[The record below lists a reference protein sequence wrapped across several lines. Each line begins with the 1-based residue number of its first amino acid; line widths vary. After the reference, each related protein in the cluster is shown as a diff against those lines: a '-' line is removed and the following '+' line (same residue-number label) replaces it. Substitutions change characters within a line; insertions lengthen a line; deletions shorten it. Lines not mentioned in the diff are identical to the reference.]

1 MEGKTAPNEFSSCYS
16 NIKRGKLNI
25 KRGKLN
31 IKRGKSNIGVRIGN
45 FVFIL
50 TNVRFYVSPMREI
63 ILAVLTSSLVVH
75 FSLSPKR
82 FIWGSL

>member
-1 MEGKTAPNEFSSCYS
+1 MKGKTAPNEFSSCYS

-25 KRGKLN
+25 KRGK
-31 IKRGKSNIGVRIGN
+31 SNIGVKIGN
-45 FVFIL
+45 FVFTL
-50 TNVRFYVSPMREI
+50 TNVRFYVLPMREI